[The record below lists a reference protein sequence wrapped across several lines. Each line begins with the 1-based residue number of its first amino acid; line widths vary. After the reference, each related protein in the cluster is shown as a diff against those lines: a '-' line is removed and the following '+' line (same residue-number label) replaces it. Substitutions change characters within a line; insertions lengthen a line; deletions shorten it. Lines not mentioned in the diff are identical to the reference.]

1 MPSGA
6 VRLSCNSRVARVSFA
21 LYVKGKEG
29 KEGKEEEVG
38 KRKCMWRSLSAGRV
52 RLVRGDE
59 MDGRKEMADEGPKE
73 KVQGERKVAGL

>member
-1 MPSGA
+1 M
-6 VRLSCNSRVARVSFA
+6 
-21 LYVKGKEG
+21 YVKG

-38 KRKCMWRSLSAGRV
+38 KRKWMWRSLSAGRV

-73 KVQGERKVAGL
+73 KVKGERKVAGL